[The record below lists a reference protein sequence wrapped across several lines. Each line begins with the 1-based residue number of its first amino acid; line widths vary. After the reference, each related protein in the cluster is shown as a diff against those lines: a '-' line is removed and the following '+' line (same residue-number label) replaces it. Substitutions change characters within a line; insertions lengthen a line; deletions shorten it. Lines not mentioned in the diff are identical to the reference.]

1 MYVLSNTTLFDGR
14 DMYRIYYTKNNKM
27 FQHSTMAIFR
37 LRNEKTAAIFDLCGD
52 VRGEEG
58 TRSHMCYV
66 GWAVWV
72 HGSSAIICYV

>member
-1 MYVLSNTTLFDGR
+1 
-14 DMYRIYYTKNNKM
+14 M
-27 FQHSTMAIFR
+27 FQHLTMAIFR
-37 LRNEKTAAIFDLCGD
+37 LRNEKTAAIFDLCGE